1 MEKQTTKM
9 EIGATYEKNG
19 NKATIIGEGKTS
31 GGWNC
36 WIVKVQKLYER
47 NEYNCDFGYITAE
60 QLAGTEPYVMVE
72 DEVLL
77 IKTKNSWDNIF
88 NY

>member
-36 WIVKVQKLYER
+36 WFIKIEKLYER
-47 NEYNCDFGYITAE
+47 TQDNCDMGYITSA
-60 QLAGTEPYVMVE
+60 QLAGTEPYVLVE
-72 DEVLL
+72 SEGTLL
-77 IKTKNSWDNIF
+77 KLKSWNNF
-88 NY
+88 SWC